1 MVGGGVCGE
10 DFFVSLFSSSFFSLW
25 ILFHCMGKLF
35 ILEEMKTPQN
45 VFWQEQVATEL
56 LL

>member
-10 DFFVSLFSSSFFSLW
+10 DGIFLFICFLIFSLR
-25 ILFHCMGKLF
+25 ILFHCMGKVL
-35 ILEEMKTPQN
+35 ISEEMETPQN
-45 VFWQEQVATEL
+45 VFWQEQVVTEL